1 MKAVHVFRLT
11 PVALAILSL
20 GAYAQTTSANANT
33 TTLPAVQVSAD
44 QERQSS
50 PKATAPLV
58 DTPQTV
64 QIIPKEIFNE
74 QGARNLTDVLRNTTG
89 ISFNAGENGFGS
101 STANFSLR
109 GFDTSANIFV
119 DGFRDSNSYNRDT
132 FNLEQVEVVKGPA
145 ADNGRGGAGG
155 YVNLET
161 KSPKMQN
168 FTNATASFGWDEYQ
182 SDNRQR
188 ITADMNRILSDTSA
202 FRLNLLTE
210 DSGVAGR
217 KHAQVNSLGIAPSIA
232 FGVGTPTTVTLSY
245 QHVTQKDRPDFGIP
259 AASIPGMFAYDAR
272 AAGASR
278 DNFYGLL
285 SDYDDTKSNSFL
297 AKIEHRI
304 APNVKLSNHTRWVQT
319 DREALFTVFASQP
332 YNATTQTV
340 STDRAAY
347 KRKNT
352 AIANNTNL
360 AISLDT
366 GGIKHN
372 LAVGLELSRE
382 EADAAGFP
390 NNGVLGAS
398 GTTNIFN
405 PDPGRTVTGFVG
417 LVPTHT
423 SKVKVDTVALYGYDT
438 IEFSPQW
445 QLTGGLRAEH
455 YKVNINDVTAAG
467 ASTAADGYNV
477 KETTFGGKLGL
488 VYKPASN
495 GSVYVSYGQ
504 SALPPGSFLSTPD
517 ISRDIGGNNAF
528 PGLIGQNHRNSKIQ
542 KSTNYEIG
550 TKWDLIDK
558 RLSTTAALFR
568 TERTNIAMGPA
579 AAEPVGYGKQIVQ
592 GLELGILGA
601 VTKAWTVS
609 GGVTLL
615 DSKREH
621 SAAVDAAIRTTGDYG
636 TALSTS
642 GDELAFTPKVT
653 ATLWTTYRF
662 PERWTVGGGF
672 QHVGTTYVG
681 RPDIADR
688 VIKNG
693 LYGKT
698 PSYTLLNLMAAYQ
711 VTPKLT
717 VRFNIDNVTNETY
730 VIGSSWNGRRA
741 YLGAPRTFLVS
752 ADMKF

>member
-11 PVALAILSL
+11 PVALAILSM
-20 GAYAQTTSANANT
+20 GAYAQTASGNAIT
-33 TTLPAVQVSAD
+33 TTLPAVQVSAH

-155 YVNLET
+155 YVNLES
-161 KSPKMQN
+161 KSPKLQN

-232 FGVGTPTTVTLSY
+232 FGIGTPTTVTLSY
-245 QHVTQKDRPDFGIP
+245 QHVTQKDRPDFGTP
-259 AASIPGMFAYDAR
+259 AASIPGMFAYDPR

-278 DNFYGLL
+278 DNFYGFL
-285 SDYDDTKSNSFL
+285 SDYDDTKSDSFL
-297 AKIEHRI
+297 AKVEHRI
-304 APNVKLSNHTRWVQT
+304 TPNITLSNHTRWVQT
-319 DREALFTVFASQP
+319 DRDARFAVFQGQP
-332 YNATTQTV
+332 YTPATQTI
-340 STDRAAY
+340 TTNRAGY
-347 KRKNT
+347 QRKNT
-352 AIANNTNL
+352 SIANNTNL
-360 AISLDT
+360 SVHLDS
-366 GGIKHN
+366 GGVKHHF
-372 LAVGLELSRE
+372 AMGVELSRE
-382 EADAAGFP
+382 EADGRRFELGP
-390 NNGVLGAS
+390 NSA
-398 GTTNIFN
+398 TNLFN
-405 PDPGRTVTGFVG
+405 PNPSRTAANLATLGN
-417 LVPTHT
+417 TN
-423 SKVKVDTVALYGYDT
+423 VKVDTVALYGYDT
-438 IEFSPQW
+438 IEFNPQW

-455 YKVNINDVTAAG
+455 YKVAIGNINANGTPSDG
-467 ASTAADGYNV
+467 DGYKV
-477 KETTFGGKLGL
+477 SETTFGGKLGL
-488 VYKPASN
+488 VYKPATN

-517 ISRDIGGNNAF
+517 ISRPDANAF
-528 PGLIGQNHRNSKIQ
+528 PGLIGQNNQGSKVQ
-542 KSTNYEIG
+542 KATNIELG
-550 TKWDLIDK
+550 TKWDLMEK
-558 RLSTTAALFR
+558 RLSTTAAVFR
-568 TERTNIAMGPA
+568 TERSNIGMGRTA
-579 AAEPVGYGKQIVQ
+579 FVGYGKQIVQ
-592 GLELGILGA
+592 GIELSALGT

-615 DSKREH
+615 DTKRKH
-621 SAAVDAAIRTTGDYG
+621 SAAIDNNLRNTGDYG
-636 TALSTS
+636 TALSTN

-653 ATLWTTYRF
+653 ANLWTTYRIQ
-662 PERWTVGGGF
+662 ERWTVGGGV

-681 RPDIADR
+681 RPDNADR

-693 LYGKT
+693 LYGKI
-698 PSYTLLNLMAAYQ
+698 PSYTLLNLMTSYQ
-711 VTPKLT
+711 VNPKLT
-717 VRFNIDNVTNETY
+717 LRFNIDNVTNETY
-730 VIGSSWNGRRA
+730 VMGSSWNGRRVM
-741 YLGAPRTFLVS
+741 LGAPRTFLVS